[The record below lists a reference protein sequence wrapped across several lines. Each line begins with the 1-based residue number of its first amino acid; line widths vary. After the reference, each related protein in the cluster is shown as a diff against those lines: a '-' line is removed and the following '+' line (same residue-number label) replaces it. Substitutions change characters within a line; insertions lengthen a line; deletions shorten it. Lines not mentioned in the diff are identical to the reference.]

1 VDDDPEV
8 YRVFLLR
15 HNLPEALVERGLT
28 PDMSIAVEPSNQR
41 PYGREPLHVEKELP
55 SRWGDCY
62 HYAHDHLLVRI
73 PRVPSG
79 TEYYAVS
86 RDETRRHLDTIQK
99 DLKRRVVK
107 QNNYWVE
114 RLASSPEEMSRFAP
128 RNKSDV
134 SLMEMQSEAIMTVQ
148 ISHDIDRM
156 TEVPDPYEF
165 MQQQWYLSQL

>member
-1 VDDDPEV
+1 MDDPQV

-15 HNLPEALVERGLT
+15 HDLPEALVERGLT

-41 PYGREPLHVEKELP
+41 PYGREPLHVEKQLP

-73 PRVPSG
+73 PHIPSG
-79 TEYYAVS
+79 NKYYAIS

-99 DLKRRVVK
+99 DLTRRVVK

-114 RLASSPEEMSRFAP
+114 RLASSPDEMISFAP
-128 RNKSDV
+128 RNDSDV
-134 SLMEMQSEAIMTVQ
+134 SLMEMQSEAIMTIQ
-148 ISHDIDRM
+148 ISHDIERM
-156 TEVPDPYEF
+156 TGVPDPYEF
-165 MQQQWYLSQL
+165 MQQQWYLSQM